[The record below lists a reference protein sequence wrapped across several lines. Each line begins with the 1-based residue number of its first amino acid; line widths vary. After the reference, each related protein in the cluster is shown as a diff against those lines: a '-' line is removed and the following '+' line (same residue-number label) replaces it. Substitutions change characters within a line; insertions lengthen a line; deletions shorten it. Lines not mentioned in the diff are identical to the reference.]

1 MSKPDDDG
9 AGFFSR
15 WSRRKAQVHQEG
27 TQPAEAVA
35 PQRAVP
41 PATAAVDP
49 RPVAPGALG
58 NTGAAAAAADS
69 RTASASSTSST
80 SSASSASSAS
90 PAAGSAE
97 PASAPKPTL
106 QDVEQLDAKSDYRSF
121 VARDV
126 DPQVRN
132 AAFKKLFHSDPHF
145 NVMDGLD
152 VYIDDYNTPNP
163 LPVAIMKTLVQARA
177 MGLIDDELKEQD
189 PPDSN
194 KDSDQ
199 DSGEGAVEGA
209 GEGSAEGAAPD
220 ARAGSAEG
228 PGEDAGELGAGEP
241 GAEAPLAQQASADA
255 STGPAA
261 PPVLVEI
268 KLVPDQAS
276 NDEPLSAAPSAAAAV
291 EGTVVPF
298 PRRPGSADPA

>member
-27 TQPAEAVA
+27 TQPSEAVA
-35 PQRAVP
+35 PQRTVP
-41 PATAAVDP
+41 PATPAVDP

-80 SSASSASSAS
+80 SSVSSAS

-189 PPDSN
+189 PPS
-194 KDSDQ
+194 SDGDPSHQ
-199 DSGEGAVEGA
+199 
-209 GEGSAEGAAPD
+209 
-220 ARAGSAEG
+220 
-228 PGEDAGELGAGEP
+228 GEP
-241 GAEAPLAQQASADA
+241 ALEAESGVTGDQPDQPSEAP
-255 STGPAA
+255 A
-261 PPVLVEI
+261 PSGSEPELVEV

-276 NDEPLSAAPSAAAAV
+276 NDEPVSAAPSTESIAA
-291 EGTVVPF
+291 GTVVPF
-298 PRRPGSADPA
+298 PRRPGTADPA